1 MVYILRTL
9 PVLKLYRITLLTNN
23 KTAAL
28 LLRSP
33 RQQSG
38 QEYICEIYKLIRRLQ
53 KNRNRIT
60 ICWIPIN
67 ENNKLLDLAKEQA
80 RTAFQEDPIPYTQLS
95 RMKSTILNIVQFQ
108 QDISKVLPEKIGKYI
123 KKVDAA
129 LPGKHTRQL
138 YNRLLW
144 KKASVLAQL
153 WTGIA
158 RLNVYL
164 YRINVA
170 QTDQYIYRQARETVK
185 YFLFRYQKWT
195 AHRTEMLQYINIY
208 RRNIFFFLGRKLP
221 SDNQNWTPNLEAVQA
236 YIQFAIATGRLD
248 ATTM

>member
-67 ENNKLLDLAKEQA
+67 KNNKLLDLAKEQA

-138 YNRLLW
+138 YNRLL
-144 KKASVLAQL
+144 
-153 WTGIA
+153 
-158 RLNVYL
+158 
-164 YRINVA
+164 
-170 QTDQYIYRQARETVK
+170 
-185 YFLFRYQKWT
+185 
-195 AHRTEMLQYINIY
+195 
-208 RRNIFFFLGRKLP
+208 
-221 SDNQNWTPNLEAVQA
+221 
-236 YIQFAIATGRLD
+236 
-248 ATTM
+248 